1 MENRFTESSYYR
13 TLRED
18 IASGYRRTG
27 HALDNYG
34 IDMPKELREA
44 LDGLYRAQEAVLDAI
59 REEMYAKD

>member
-44 LDGLYRAQEAVLDAI
+44 LEGLYEAHRAVLKAM
-59 REEMYAKD
+59 EGKQC